1 MTVTLETI
9 DEKTFFGKTK
19 LPVNK
24 TSDDLDISQPFLEG
38 IEVKINSALALDRRE
53 KGSSVADGVSWKRP
67 SPLKI
72 TEGMEK
78 VADLPEYF
86 ESSAEYFEQA
96 LENVSLETH
105 EASFTFSEEAAAAD
119 ILTLQDGYEV
129 ALPVDKM
136 ADCLQGIVSFLK
148 TEKPDNGFRLFPTL
162 KIVGKE
168 GGLLSASND
177 GPVMWFGLQDL
188 VYYNQ
193 KYESLTIVVRPPI
206 VSSYPG
212 QDPSTSPLKDL
223 WGIL

>member
-9 DEKTFFGKTK
+9 EEKIPFSKTK
-19 LPVNK
+19 LPVNN
-24 TSDDLDISQPFLEG
+24 SSDLDISQPFLEG
-38 IEVKINSALALDRRE
+38 IEIKINGALSLDRRE
-53 KGSSVADGVSWKRP
+53 KGSAIADGVNWKKP
-67 SPLKI
+67 SSLKI
-72 TEGMEK
+72 TEGMKK
-78 VADLPEYF
+78 VADLPEYLK
-86 ESSAEYFEQA
+86 SSAEYFEQA

-119 ILTLQDGYEV
+119 VLTLQDGYEV

-168 GGLLSASND
+168 EGLLSASHD

-193 KYESLTIVVRPPI
+193 KYDPAIVLPTIVF
-206 VSSYPG
+206 SCAD
-212 QDPSTSPLKDL
+212 QDPLTSPSRDL
-223 WGIL
+223 WAIS